1 MSSLRGLV
9 DEVDVQI
16 ERIQRLIDAGAVLDP
31 ELGAGLGTTQ
41 SISGLQKDIDG
52 AAVACE
58 ALDTHIRTLSR

>member
-1 MSSLRGLV
+1 MSLLGIV

-16 ERIQRLIDAGAVLDP
+16 ETVQRLIDGGAVLDP

-41 SISGLQKDIDG
+41 SMAGFQKDLDA

-58 ALDTHIRTLSR
+58 ALDKQLRAINR